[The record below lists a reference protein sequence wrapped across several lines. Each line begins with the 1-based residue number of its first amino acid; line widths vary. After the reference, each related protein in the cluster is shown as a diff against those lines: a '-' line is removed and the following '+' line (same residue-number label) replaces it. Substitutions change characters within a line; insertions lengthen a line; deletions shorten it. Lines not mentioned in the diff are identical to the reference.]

1 MHQSTCNNATK
12 LVPRAN
18 ESSNKQTKDS
28 IQRNMNRS
36 VQESAV
42 QRCTNNIEEDVVQI
56 INNSQDNIVKST
68 NNVRGVEK
76 NIAQRA
82 LYANRQRFC
91 FVCSGLTIHEIDL
104 VKKLTQMLDGRY
116 LAQFDKDVTHVI
128 VKADKNNGASN
139 TLKYLQ
145 GIVHRKWIVS
155 YQWVVDSVK
164 ERRLVNEE
172 PYEVVDS
179 KTLEEGPRKSRCRE
193 KGLFEGFCFL
203 CIEPYINVSIEQY
216 QVSMFFRIFLPIRPF
231 IAPERIKNVTFV
243 FFYRI
248 VCCERN
254 VSSEI

>member
-18 ESSNKQTKDS
+18 ESSNKQTKHP

-36 VQESAV
+36 VQENTV
-42 QRCTNNIEEDVVQI
+42 QRTNNIEEDVVQI

-76 NIAQRA
+76 NIVQRA
-82 LYANRQRFC
+82 QYANKQRFC

-203 CIEPYINVSIEQY
+203 CIEPYVNVSIEQY
-216 QVSMFFRIFLPIRPF
+216 QVSMLFRICLPFRPF
-231 IAPERIKNVTFV
+231 ITRERIKNVTFI
-243 FFYRI
+243 FLYRI
-248 VCCERN
+248 ACCERN